1 MEYPRRKAAYSEA
14 QTMAIGYCIDRGRE
28 IEKEI
33 RRIHDE
39 QNGKIL
45 DFDTQKKLREKEA
58 KLVKEAA
65 KLKTD
70 YREATEAKKK
80 YDYHVEEALRLKER
94 WGFK

>member
-1 MEYPRRKAAYSEA
+1 MLQSRRTPAYSE
-14 QTMAIGYCIDRGRE
+14 QQSMTINYCIDRGRE

-33 RRIHDE
+33 KRLHDE

-45 DFDTQKKLREKEA
+45 DFDTQKKLREKENR
-58 KLVKEAA
+58 LVKEAA
-65 KLKTD
+65 QLKSD
-70 YREATEAKKK
+70 FREAREAKKK

>member
-1 MEYPRRKAAYSEA
+1 MATSRRKPEYSETQA
-14 QTMAIGYCIDRGRE
+14 TVIGYCVDRGRE

-45 DFDTQKKLREKEA
+45 DFDTQKKLREREE
-58 KLVKEAA
+58 KLTKEAA
-65 KLKTD
+65 KLKID
-70 YREATEAKKK
+70 YREAREAKHK